1 MSFWRNTEVFG
12 SRYWLR
18 VLNGKNIKEH
28 YSKISYGLKLGK
40 VYRASSSLLLLCS
53 QYFLTCA
60 RESWK
65 LCPWWAQRIKKS
77 EQRSSD
83 RSWTERE
90 SRPSPF
96 FTLFT
101 RAHPST
107 APHFIPILL
116 AWFILNT
123 SSPGTA
129 VQWWKNIM
137 SCLCCPGSVTGSR
150 GRVIKACGGKR
161 VISLKPA

>member
-1 MSFWRNTEVFG
+1 MSFWRNTKAFG

-18 VLNGKNIKEH
+18 VLNGKKIKEH

-40 VYRASSSLLLLCS
+40 VYRVSRSLLLLCS
-53 QYFLTCA
+53 QYFLMCA
-60 RESWK
+60 RESWE
-65 LCPWWAQRIKKS
+65 LCPWAQRIKKS
-77 EQRSSD
+77 EQRSSA

-90 SRPSPF
+90 SWASPF

-101 RAHPST
+101 PAHPIT
-107 APHFIPILL
+107 APHFIPILF
-116 AWFILNT
+116 AWFVLNT

-137 SCLCCPGSVTGSR
+137 SCLCCPGAVTGS
-150 GRVIKACGGKR
+150 GGWVIKACGGKW